1 MAKEIAMNGRLLAT
15 AAAAMMALSS
25 GMPWSSTAF
34 GAIDDP
40 MAERTPAKDAK
51 KTPKSDASA
60 KKPTRAGAK
69 ADDGKAA
76 ADSPLAGPRVGAKV
90 TRITLVE
97 FGIDGKVRRPDATP
111 EEAAIGLLNLPPD
124 AAERVTKVVGERAR
138 IIERFVTENID
149 LLTIAGQ
156 VFATGKPNEQIML
169 GVSALEKLMPLWDRG
184 PIRDEIATALP
195 AESRAKFEAILD
207 EYWNAVLDEHR
218 KAKKWGEYSWF
229 GAMAEERL
237 KIVGREIEKAF
248 QRTEQS
254 GGLVYAYVAKDLN
267 LSPQQ
272 SRRVRALIS
281 EFVEKGGDG
290 APKEVKDR
298 IFGSVFAMLTP
309 EQAKTLME
317 RFQGKK

>member
-1 MAKEIAMNGRLLAT
+1 MNGRLLAT
-15 AAAAMMALSS
+15 AAAAMMA
-25 GMPWSSTAF
+25 WSAGTACAHAAM
-34 GAIDDP
+34 GLIDDP
-40 MAERTPAKDAK
+40 MAERTPTKDAK
-51 KTPKSDASA
+51 KTPKNDSGA
-60 KKPTRAGAK
+60 KKPTRPDAETE
-69 ADDGKAA
+69 DGKAA

-111 EEAAIGLLNLPPD
+111 EEAAVGLLALPPEV
-124 AAERVTKVVGERAR
+124 AARVTKVVGERAR

-169 GVSALEKLMPLWDRG
+169 GVSAAEKLMPLWERG
-184 PIRDEIATALP
+184 PIRDEIAAVLP
-195 AESRAKFEAILD
+195 TETRVKFEAILD

-218 KAKKWGEYSWF
+218 KGKKWGEFSWF
-229 GAMAEERL
+229 GTMAEERL

-267 LSPQQ
+267 LSPAQ
-272 SRRVRALIS
+272 SRRIRALLS

-309 EQAKTLME
+309 EQAKILME